1 MISYDFEA
9 VTVQEYYPEYGR
21 EIPFSLCSEKYEILY
36 TLCGVGKY
44 ILEGK
49 EIPFEKGFV
58 LLTRPYEFKA
68 VVPCCA
74 EGADI
79 LSVAFCASELSADG
93 ARMLES
99 IFGDEKYGSVAYGD
113 SLSLELSSLIDSF
126 KSAAL
131 LPKSEGVLFASS
143 IVCQIL
149 ALLSAS
155 NGERLSLPENG
166 LVFRVTKYINENI
179 RSDLSLDLLAHRF
192 FVSKY
197 YLCRAFKRRSG
208 TSIHNYINLKR
219 VLYAKGLIE
228 SGETASH
235 AAYIVGFG
243 DYSTFYR
250 AYIKHTGSSPKSKGA
265 TV

>member
-9 VTVQEYYPEYGR
+9 VTVQEYFTEYGP
-21 EIPFSLCSEKYEILY
+21 ELPFSLCSEKYEIIY
-36 TLCGVGKY
+36 TLSGEGKY

-68 VVPCCA
+68 IVPGNSG
-74 EGADI
+74 GANV
-79 LSVAFCASELSADG
+79 LSLAFCESELSGDG
-93 ARMLES
+93 ARTLES
-99 IFGDEKYGSVAYGD
+99 IFGGDEYGSVAYG
-113 SLSLELSSLIDSF
+113 STLSLKPSTVIDSF
-126 KSAAL
+126 KAASL
-131 LPKSEGVLFASS
+131 LPKTEGMLFASS

-149 ALLSAS
+149 AVLSAAK
-155 NGERLSLPENG
+155 GERLSLPENG
-166 LVFRVTKYINENI
+166 LVFRVAKYISENI
-179 RSDLSLDLLAHRF
+179 RSDLSLDVLAHRF

-197 YLCRAFKRRSG
+197 YLCRAFKRQSG

-219 VLYAKGLIE
+219 VLYAKRLIE

-265 TV
+265 AI